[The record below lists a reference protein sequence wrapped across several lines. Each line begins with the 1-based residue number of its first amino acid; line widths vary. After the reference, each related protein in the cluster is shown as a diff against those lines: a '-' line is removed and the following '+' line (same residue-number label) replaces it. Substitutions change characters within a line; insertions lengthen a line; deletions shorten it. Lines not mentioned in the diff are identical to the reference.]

1 MKLYL
6 TRAQAL
12 KNHPLSER
20 ELDELIERER
30 VNMVLVQTNGDQK
43 IAFYDDDLAAYV
55 ADRDITPK
63 KFDDLRGNLLGM
75 TEAGLN
81 HNVSSKTVSRWASQ
95 GILKIKGRDGLKKL
109 VDEAD
114 VAYLAALG
122 RAKKMRPGKKPFS
135 KADYTI

>member
-12 KNHPLSER
+12 ENYKISET
-20 ELDELIERER
+20 ELDNLIETDQA
-30 VNMVLVQTNGDQK
+30 NAILVETNGDRVLA
-43 IAFYDDDLAAYV
+43 IYDDDLAAYV
-55 ADRDITPK
+55 AERDITPE
-63 KFDDLRGNLLGM
+63 KFNHLRGNLLGM
-75 TEAGLN
+75 AEAGLKY
-81 HNVSSKTVSRWASQ
+81 NVNPRTVSRWASQ
-95 GILKIKGRDGLKKL
+95 GVLDIKKEDGLKKL

-135 KADYTI
+135 